1 MMDRLGKEQMEK
13 FGETETKGMMDRWK
27 KEGREKKNKRDD
39 GQIEEGTDG
48 EMRENNEERRMTQEW
63 HNDDDN
69 NDEVTKTLVSSIE
82 EADRVAPWRRATDS
96 HGYEDLHAVQ
106 PD

>member
-1 MMDRLGKEQMEK
+1 M
-13 FGETETKGMMDRWK
+13 
-27 KEGREKKNKRDD
+27 
-39 GQIEEGTDG
+39 EEGTDG
-48 EMRENNEERRMTQEW
+48 EIRENNEERRMTQEW

-82 EADRVAPWRRATDS
+82 EADRVDPWTRRATDS